1 MDFIKIPSGEI
12 TNGELLEF
20 IKKERKNNS
29 FYRSLNL
36 KDVKLL

>member
-20 IKKERKNNS
+20 IKKRKEKIILS
-29 FYRSLNL
+29 TELQT
-36 KDVKLL
+36 